1 MKKIVTSKI
10 SPKIQTR
17 KPKLKQPK
25 IIIFGEKWCPFCRNA
40 KLLAEKM
47 TKDYKFVSGKS
58 GVELKKLLKSKNIP
72 KTIPQI
78 TVNGKHIGGFTNL
91 ELIYLK

>member
-1 MKKIVTSKI
+1 MIKSKLPRKKKS
-10 SPKIQTR
+10 
-17 KPKLKQPK
+17 KLKQPK
-25 IIIFGEKWCPFCRNA
+25 IIIYGEKWCPFCRNA
-40 KLLAEKM
+40 KSLAKKM

-78 TVNGKHIGGFTNL
+78 VVDGKHIGGFTHL
-91 ELIYLK
+91 QTLFMKYIK